1 MKLYHI
7 AKIILFCCRRI
18 KKLKTD
24 QPLHF
29 LHCISKKKITKKS
42 KETIT

>member
-7 AKIILFCCRRI
+7 PKIIPFYCARI